1 MANIP
6 DSNLTEINERDMRK
20 VYMITYSQ
28 ANLEKFPERKT
39 FAEFVLKGKAF
50 DFQNSIMKKMH
61 WTVCKEV
68 H

>member
-6 DSNLTEINERDMRK
+6 DSNLTEINERDMRN
-20 VYMITYSQ
+20 VCMITYSQ

-39 FAEFVLKGKAF
+39 FAEFVLKAF
-50 DFQNSIMKKMH
+50 DFQNSTMKPMH
-61 WTVCKEV
+61 WTVCKEA